1 MSLKIL
7 LADDH
12 MIVRRGLSILLNNEQ
27 DMEVVA
33 QAENGQA
40 AVELAAK
47 LSPDIVVMD
56 IAMPDLN
63 GIEAA
68 RRILA
73 RNPAI
78 HIIALSVHSEKQFV
92 VEMFRAGASG
102 YILKDCAFEELTQA
116 IHAVTKNRKYLSP
129 AIAHIVLEGCL
140 RHESRSASSA
150 YALLTPRERQVLQLL
165 SEGWKTRNIAA
176 YLKVSTKTVESH
188 RLHIMRKL
196 NLHNIAGLTKYAVR
210 EGLTSL

>member
-116 IHAVTKNRKYLSP
+116 IHAVTK
-129 AIAHIVLEGCL
+129 
-140 RHESRSASSA
+140 
-150 YALLTPRERQVLQLL
+150 
-165 SEGWKTRNIAA
+165 
-176 YLKVSTKTVESH
+176 
-188 RLHIMRKL
+188 RL
-196 NLHNIAGLTKYAVR
+196 
-210 EGLTSL
+210 